1 MSMAGKRVL
10 VTGAGGFIG
19 SHLTEGLV
27 RAGATVR
34 GMVHYNALG
43 TYGWLD
49 ESEVRKEVEIVAG
62 DITDPECVHAAM
74 SDTDIVFHLAAL
86 IAIPYS
92 FQAPLSYVNA
102 NIVGTLNVLQAA
114 RKLGTGR
121 VLNMSTGD
129 VYGNAHYVP
138 LDEKHP
144 LQAHSPYAV
153 SKIGADMMAQAMH
166 RSFGVPVVTTRLFGT
181 YGPRQSARAVIP
193 TVISQCLAGKPV
205 IHLGKLTP
213 TRDMDFVGNTVEGL
227 IAAVEADEA
236 IGVAMNLGTGR
247 EMSIGDLAALIIK
260 LTGSEATIESEEARM
275 RPGTSEI
282 DTVVAD
288 ISLARRLIGYEPR
301 VGLEEGLLQTIDWM
315 REHLGRYRPDVY
327 AV

>member
-1 MSMAGKRVL
+1 MSMAGQRVL

-19 SHLTEGLV
+19 SHLAEHLV
-27 RAGATVR
+27 REGAAVR
-34 GMVHYNALG
+34 AMVHYNALG

-49 ESEVRKEVEIVAG
+49 ESEVRTDMEIVAG
-62 DITDPECVHAAM
+62 DITDPDCVHAAM
-74 SDTDIVFHLAAL
+74 SDVDVAFHLAAL

-121 VLNMSTGD
+121 ILNMSTGD
-129 VYGNAHYVP
+129 VYGNPHYLP

-153 SKIGADMMAQAMH
+153 SKIGADKMAEAMH
-166 RSFGVPVVTTRLFGT
+166 RAFAVPVVTIRLFGT

-193 TVISQCLAGKPV
+193 TIISQCLAGKPV
-205 IHLGKLTP
+205 VKLGKLSP
-213 TRDMDFVGNTVEGL
+213 TRDLDFVGNSVEGL
-227 IAAVEADEA
+227 LAAVEAEEA
-236 IGVAMNLGTGR
+236 IGSTMNLGSGR
-247 EMSIGDLAALIIK
+247 EISIADLADLIIK
-260 LTGSEATIESEEARM
+260 LTGSEARVESEEARV
-275 RPGTSEI
+275 RPGASEI
-282 DTVVAD
+282 DRVVAD
-288 ISLARRLIGYEPR
+288 VSLARRLIGWEPR